1 MSSGPSAAASAGPAA
16 PRPPAAGSMVLAG
29 GAELDPDT
37 PAGRVLAGGGTVA
50 VVTLAAAFARPDALA
65 ARIADWAA
73 AVGVTALP
81 VTAVRRADA
90 LSPAV
95 AAPVADADAVLV
107 LDGSPAHLVSS
118 LKATPL
124 LDAVTAAAD
133 RGATVVWSGAGAAA
147 ACDPMVDE
155 RGGALTVGLGLCAG
169 IVAAAAWER
178 WPRPRQR
185 RLRTMVPDDVLFV
198 ALSSGAA
205 VQSTGDGGW
214 AAVGGDM
221 EVTRAGAPVEI

>member
-1 MSSGPSAAASAGPAA
+1 MSSGPSAAASAGRAA
-16 PRPPAAGSMVLAG
+16 PRPPAAGSVVLAG

-81 VTAVRRADA
+81 VSAVRRADA
-90 LSPAV
+90 LDPAV
-95 AAPVADADAVLV
+95 AAPVADAEAVLV

-185 RLRTMVPDDVLFV
+185 RLRTMIPDDVLFV